1 MSRNLTRLRVKQHH
15 IGLLFNP
22 HALWVGVHYSGY
34 TRRFCVNIAPC
45 LTVWWALPGG
55 KQP

>member
-1 MSRNLTRLRVKQHH
+1 MSRHLTRLRVKQHH

-34 TRRFCVNIAPC
+34 TRRFCVNIVPC